1 MNLISIILGNILNFI
16 NSLYI
21 LNFQLFKNK
30 NFIKY
35 FLYLIKIQN
44 HSKKNINKIYKNQ
57 KFDLKKLMN
66 VKKTKEIFIFGSGYS
81 LKNISNKEWKKIRNY
96 DSIGF
101 NNTIFLRKINFTYH
115 LNRRLPNS
123 NKNIKDQLNQINRNP
138 YLKKTVFLMPEGFVE
153 QYTNNI
159 FSKKLWNKKKIFFY
173 LKQIN

>member
-81 LKNISNKEWKKIRNY
+81 LKNISNKE
-96 DSIGF
+96 
-101 NNTIFLRKINFTYH
+101 
-115 LNRRLPNS
+115 
-123 NKNIKDQLNQINRNP
+123 
-138 YLKKTVFLMPEGFVE
+138 
-153 QYTNNI
+153 
-159 FSKKLWNKKKIFFY
+159 
-173 LKQIN
+173 